1 MYLLTQNRKLQ
12 KSAGLKDNWHIMG
25 LSLSPHN
32 SSGRQVCKYATS
44 CTEFCVLEHVG
55 HSVMPSVK
63 QARQRKTDW
72 FFDDRTWF
80 KEALGLDAAEHQ
92 RRCERNGV
100 RCGVRLN
107 VGSDLPWERIFP
119 ELFERFPGVTWYDY
133 TKWPNRA
140 TPANYHL
147 TYSVSE
153 RDRASNNKH
162 VLRYLEAG
170 SNVSIVCDVEYNPA
184 HHRIGKLQQSITIGG
199 KRYKTVDGDRHDLR
213 IPETDGRGRVVL
225 LRYKGSLKSK
235 DEAIKSG
242 FCWSLPRS
250 PGVQAPLLN

>member
-1 MYLLTQNRKLQ
+1 MYLLTQNRKLK
-12 KSAGLKDNWHIMG
+12 KSAGLKDDWHIMG

-80 KEALGLDAAEHQ
+80 KEALGLDVAEHQ

-119 ELFERFPGVTWYDY
+119 ELFERFPSVT
-133 TKWPNRA
+133 
-140 TPANYHL
+140 
-147 TYSVSE
+147 
-153 RDRASNNKH
+153 
-162 VLRYLEAG
+162 
-170 SNVSIVCDVEYNPA
+170 
-184 HHRIGKLQQSITIGG
+184 
-199 KRYKTVDGDRHDLR
+199 
-213 IPETDGRGRVVL
+213 
-225 LRYKGSLKSK
+225 
-235 DEAIKSG
+235 
-242 FCWSLPRS
+242 
-250 PGVQAPLLN
+250 